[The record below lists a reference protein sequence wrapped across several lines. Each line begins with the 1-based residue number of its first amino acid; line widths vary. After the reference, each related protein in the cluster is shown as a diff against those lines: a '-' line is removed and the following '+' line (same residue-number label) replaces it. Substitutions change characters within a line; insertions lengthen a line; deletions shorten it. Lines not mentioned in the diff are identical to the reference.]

1 MKRPAFPILTVLG
14 LMIVCAITTV
24 AQESKMPKGR
34 AEDEAAIRENVKQME
49 AGWNAKSGAAFAR
62 PFADDA
68 DYVIINGTH
77 IRGRDA
83 IDKGHQQVFD
93 TSFKNTTMSLTVKQV
108 RFLRPDVALVHVS
121 SHRDAPES
129 ERELVGDSVMVMVMT
144 KEGGRWR
151 IASFQNT
158 RVLGPPPSK

>member
-1 MKRPAFPILTVLG
+1 MRRISAGLALLSLIACTFTV
-14 LMIVCAITTV
+14 V
-24 AQESKMPKGR
+24 AQESKTPKAP

-129 ERELVGDSVMVMVMT
+129 ERELVGNSVMVMVMT